1 LGTPKCGEGFGW
13 LILPLSIH
21 NGSVGTHLAKEK
33 TNKNRNSMGIYLLTK
48 QLIIITFLD
57 ERLQYQIIFQVLD
70 SALLYVIHQIKNNVL
85 LGKGYNE

>member
-1 LGTPKCGEGFGW
+1 
-13 LILPLSIH
+13 
-21 NGSVGTHLAKEK
+21 
-33 TNKNRNSMGIYLLTK
+33 MGIYLLTK